1 MSINPL
7 LNPDS
12 KENKSLNLY
21 CNTITT
27 AESFEALS
35 KNKKELFEPNI
46 TDTTNYD
53 NPENCQGNQGNF
65 DWVLEEDD
73 VSATI
78 YGQYRSQG
86 TLKDAVIEFEIPT
99 GYDTAN
105 SNNICIL
112 GSGRSVDFANNPNGA
127 VFNAYECEIYITAP
141 LNPPVMRILWRTT
154 DNTDDPVLDFKY
166 FRFMATYKK

>member
-12 KENKSLNLY
+12 KDNKSLNLY

-27 AESFEALS
+27 AEGGADSRVI
-35 KNKKELFEPNI
+35 FEPTI
-46 TDTTNYD
+46 TDTSNYN
-53 NPENCQGNQGNF
+53 NPESCQGPTSNF
-65 DWVLEEDD
+65 DWVLEEDN

-78 YGQYRSQG
+78 YGQYRAEG
-86 TLKDAVIEFEIPT
+86 TDKEGFIEFEVPT
-99 GYDTAN
+99 GLD
-105 SNNICIL
+105 SNNSDNVCIL
-112 GSGRSVDFANNPNGA
+112 GSGRSIDYGNNPNGA
-127 VFNAYECEIYITAP
+127 TFNAYQCYMYITAP
-141 LNPPVMRILWRTT
+141 QNSPVMRIEWRST